1 MLRLKLTDLAAV
13 GLVCLLLVPSPGNRR
28 APGPAPAP
36 PPAELAAL
44 VAPVGELLR
53 GNPQRGDWAGWCL
66 AAADCVRRDA
76 GARIQKAEQLRAA
89 IDVAVSLRFKEAFAR
104 VPGLAAACNEVMLAW
119 VGKEAGELTP
129 QRRARAV
136 EALEALGW
144 AAR

>member
-28 APGPAPAP
+28 GPAPAP
-36 PPAELAAL
+36 PPAELQGL
-44 VAPVGELLR
+44 VAPVGELLK
-53 GNPQRGDWAGWCL
+53 GHGQRADWAGWCL

-76 GARIQKAEQLRAA
+76 GARIQRAEQLRAA
-89 IDVAVSLRFKEAFAR
+89 IDVAVALRFKEAFAR

-136 EALEALGW
+136 QALEAIAW
-144 AAR
+144 AAMK